1 MAISALIVKV
11 PGAESLVGALR
22 ERFDATSK
30 LGVPA
35 HITVLVPF
43 MDPSDINA
51 GVLEQAQRAL
61 EQTAAFSF
69 ALHAVGRFPATAY
82 LVPEPAGPFIA
93 MTQALAETFPDC
105 RPYAGEHQGVI
116 PHLTV
121 AHGSAADA
129 DEAADALRLQLEQGA
144 ALAAK
149 CSSVA
154 LIENSSGRWR
164 EMHIFQLPQG
174 DFAANP
180 GPVC

>member
-1 MAISALIVKV
+1 MAISAFIVKV
-11 PGAESLVGALR
+11 PSAESVVAALR

-43 MDPSDINA
+43 MDPGDITA
-51 GVLEQAQRAL
+51 DVLEQAQRAL
-61 EQTAAFSF
+61 MGTTAFAFS
-69 ALHAVGRFPATAY
+69 LRSVGRFPTTAY
-82 LVPEPAGPFIA
+82 LEPEPTAPFIA
-93 MTQALAETFPDC
+93 MTQALVEAFPGF
-105 RPYAGEHQGVI
+105 RPYAGEHQRVI

-129 DEAADALRLQLEQGA
+129 DEAAEALQLGLEQGA
-144 ALAAK
+144 EVRAQ

-164 EMHIFQLPQG
+164 ELHVFHLSRDASG
-174 DFAANP
+174 
-180 GPVC
+180 